1 MLPPFH
7 LNKNFT
13 RSATMMIQER
23 ELLSMIKTCE
33 TKHVSRQT
41 ASINLC
47 DGEAQP
53 IMTIT

>member
-33 TKHVSRQT
+33 TKNASRQS